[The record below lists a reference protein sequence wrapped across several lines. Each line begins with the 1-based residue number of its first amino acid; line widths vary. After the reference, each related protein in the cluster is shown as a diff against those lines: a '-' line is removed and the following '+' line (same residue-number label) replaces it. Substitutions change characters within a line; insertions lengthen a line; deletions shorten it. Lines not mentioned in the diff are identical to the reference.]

1 MALLDAGLK
10 QGPAKDDL
18 LAELVAS
25 ILPATYSAIRIAGFE
40 ALSALIRADWLSLS
54 QLWECVSIPLNDSV
68 VDSEP
73 AIQESALKC
82 VLEYAAKMS
91 AADASFT
98 ESEESIVHP
107 PSTEAQDWWSQN
119 LELVHERVS
128 DPTAAVRSLALDT
141 LSHIPSSVLATLPNR
156 QRISILTLA
165 LGMQQDLEPS
175 VRAAA
180 CGVLGVF
187 VGYESIRDV
196 SIVPG
201 TFKIHFNKSNVI
213 RTPIL

>member
-10 QGPAKDDL
+10 PGATKDDL

-25 ILPATYSAIRIAGFE
+25 ILPATYSPLRIAGFE
-40 ALSALIRADWLSLS
+40 ALSALIRANWFPLP
-54 QLWECVSIPLNDSV
+54 QLWECVSIPLKDSV

-73 AIQESALKC
+73 AIQEAALKC
-82 VLEYAAKMS
+82 VHEYAAKMS
-91 AADASFT
+91 ATDLIST
-98 ESEESIVHP
+98 EQLDETVARP

-128 DPTAAVRSLALDT
+128 DPSTAVRSLALDT
-141 LSHIPSSVLATLPNR
+141 LSHIPASVLATLTHR

-187 VGYESIRDV
+187 VGYDSIRDV
-196 SIVPG
+196 SITSFLIP
-201 TFKIHFNKSNVI
+201 FVI
-213 RTPIL
+213 FA